1 MRSLFGHPCFSRC
14 HSERSEEP
22 RIVVKILRARFLAA
36 LGMTGKVLLL
46 PDDSIRHLNIR
57 EALRDVGVV
66 DGVAAP
72 DPGGMRVEFNAA
84 WF

>member
-1 MRSLFGHPCFSRC
+1 MN
-14 HSERSEEP
+14 
-22 RIVVKILRARFLAA
+22 V
-36 LGMTGKVLLL
+36 
-46 PDDSIRHLNIR
+46 R

-84 WF
+84 WL